1 MTPEERQAFKQRM
14 KDLKSY
20 REQNPGKGYWDW
32 KRKIEEYKGL
42 NIDQD
47 DTYDYRGF
55 YNEDPVRAYQML
67 EDNPDAHF
75 IDKYKTPKHPTFS
88 DESIYSNETTPGG
101 HWEYKNG
108 KDVYNFSD
116 YTFKHSDETLDYL
129 KWADPNT
136 VAVYKGGAV
145 LPEVK
150 VTAYR
155 PGGET
160 GEDEITKILKQKR
173 AEALKK
179 SQTRTSGIQP
189 IVAGKPNPISREDW
203 EKQRAADLAK
213 ARQELADTQ
222 KLSESYGLGML
233 FGDKTEVAQK
243 KVKALEE
250 ATYQPVIG
258 GYVGPGCIYTA
269 TDNYG
274 EKYRQASNV
283 TFESLPPSVSG
294 FTEVDRSQVQ
304 PGDIVIR
311 HGEGTNRH
319 GMIFDSK
326 APDGTWL
333 YNHSNGGS
341 GAQNYRHKGRYPSTP
356 ESLHVYR
363 FTGTHQDSINWQ
375 KQPTRYVTGGVTG
388 EDDLLQKYTPEQQE
402 LIKRGWS
409 KPGKQVSESRKEE
422 VKAKADKLDREI
434 KRVSEAIKQ
443 GLVNP
448 APSKEQLQ
456 ETAERQYDERMEKAY
471 PYKLMG
477 RSLWEAAKLTSAG
490 IGISNGIRQL
500 KGLPITNLG
509 NYSELGGMAADFA
522 EGTKA
527 LGEANWDEA
536 AENAV
541 QVGVGETA
549 RRNYKPYTELDGYTG
564 EDITPTSA
572 KLKYKGLIGLGLAGN
587 VYQVYDSTRKILGLA
602 DGGETGDDDLK
613 QKFYEATGRNKY
625 GVPIEQGLKPV
636 FDLEDAANLTPAGD
650 VLSAKDT
657 YEAVRDKNWLGA
669 GLAALGMVPIVPNI
683 SRYVKHGKLKPHA
696 VPTVNPNKDQ
706 ALIDAQLKML
716 QELAEK
722 KAKISNEQ
730 YGVVERMMDDPAY
743 LRRAEEVQKQF
754 GDDYSMPYADAFISY
769 NGDPASLPQ
778 VALSDDYRSFGNM
791 ERLSDGSFLY
801 HRSRVIDQPY
811 NAEHEVGHFVDM
823 LKAGGGDADKG
834 NNMFKEMS
842 KDLKEGIDRH
852 DRYFM
857 MPTEQKS
864 HMNQLREWMFQ
875 NNMIPTRDT
884 KVDVNTLKK
893 ALKAVDEV
901 SGMEGV
907 VRASKQFGDMK
918 LYRKWFNSIPLV
930 DATTKVDEYAK
941 QYV

>member
-14 KDLKSY
+14 KDIKAY

-32 KRKIEEYKGL
+32 KEYDNGGTVGELVDAIYATNPKEEFLGEPAHHYDFTISEEEANRLGYFPDKRGHRDDRVKKESHPSHPSRGTWSGDYFSLTDKGMEDPNYTLFGL
-42 NIDQD
+42 NDGGQD
-47 DTYDYRGF
+47 PQAILR
-55 YNEDPVRAYQML
+55 
-67 EDNPDAHF
+67 
-75 IDKYKTPKHPTFS
+75 YKDS
-88 DESIYSNETTPGG
+88 Y
-101 HWEYKNG
+101 
-108 KDVYNFSD
+108 
-116 YTFKHSDETLDYL
+116 
-129 KWADPNT
+129 
-136 VAVYKGGAV
+136 V
-145 LPEVK
+145 LPEMTITPKDSYIYNSYDNIKLHLPKKYATGGKTEDDK
-150 VTAYR
+150 VLWNWDSQLPEVIVLGKKKEYSDERTDHPIKKPKEYPIYR
-155 PGGET
+155 RDNGY
-160 GEDEITKILKQKR
+160 ITQGKSDDSWKKWDKDGDGTLSPKERWERQKSER
-173 AEALKK
+173 R
-179 SQTRTSGIQP
+179 S
-189 IVAGKPNPISREDW
+189 EDW
-203 EKQRAADLAK
+203 RNLGKGINRTFGTAAAAASTLYGGGWAATRSIKGNRASTLGGKLAK
-213 ARQELADTQ
+213 HVLSSNAVDT
-222 KLSESYGLGML
+222 GFDAANML
-233 FGDKTEVAQK
+233 FDPTDSSNILDLSTGLLLSRYKDFSKPVRQIGELINAGVN
-243 KVKALEE
+243 
-250 ATYQPVIG
+250 TYNTV
-258 GYVGPGCIYTA
+258 
-269 TDNYG
+269 DNY
-274 EKYRQASNV
+274 
-283 TFESLPPSVSG
+283 ES
-294 FTEVDRSQVQ
+294 
-304 PGDIVIR
+304 
-311 HGEGTNRH
+311 
-319 GMIFDSK
+319 
-326 APDGTWL
+326 
-333 YNHSNGGS
+333 
-341 GAQNYRHKGRYPSTP
+341 
-356 ESLHVYR
+356 
-363 FTGTHQDSINWQ
+363 
-375 KQPTRYVTGGVTG
+375 
-388 EDDLLQKYTPEQQE
+388 
-402 LIKRGWS
+402 
-409 KPGKQVSESRKEE
+409 
-422 VKAKADKLDREI
+422 
-434 KRVSEAIKQ
+434 
-443 GLVNP
+443 
-448 APSKEQLQ
+448 
-456 ETAERQYDERMEKAY
+456 
-471 PYKLMG
+471 
-477 RSLWEAAKLTSAG
+477 
-490 IGISNGIRQL
+490 
-500 KGLPITNLG
+500 
-509 NYSELGGMAADFA
+509 
-522 EGTKA
+522 
-527 LGEANWDEA
+527 
-536 AENAV
+536 
-541 QVGVGETA
+541 
-549 RRNYKPYTELDGYTG
+549 
-564 EDITPTSA
+564 
-572 KLKYKGLIGLGLAGN
+572 
-587 VYQVYDSTRKILGLA
+587 
-602 DGGETGDDDLK
+602 GGETGDDDEERK
-613 QKFYEATGRNKY
+613 QRFYEATGRNKY

-657 YEAVRDKNWLGA
+657 YQAVKDRDWLGA

-683 SRYVKHGKLKPHA
+683 ARYVKHGKLKPHA